1 MPRSLGEG
9 SSSRRESL
17 KGRGKA
23 SWLDSWVQQRKPKE
37 AARLV
42 QSSGWKSDREGERP
56 DVSGFSDVDVWGDVP
71 KREGVKEALRQ
82 LPKMAR
88 TP

>member
-1 MPRSLGEG
+1 MPRSFGEG
-9 SSSRRESL
+9 SSSERESL

-23 SWLDSWVQQRKPKE
+23 SWLDPWVQQRESKE
-37 AARLV
+37 AAGLV
-42 QSSGWKSDREGERP
+42 QPSGWKPDREGEGP

-71 KREGVKEALRQ
+71 KRQGVKEALRQ